1 MPKRAKFVDSKKG
14 GRDNQPHHL
23 RWLQLRNHPFVVP
36 LTTFLVL
43 FFLTIFGFILLSGS
57 TVGASDSRLVHVNV
71 DGQSQI
77 IPTRAPTVGD
87 LLKRLNIQVHEQDL
101 IEPSQDTPI
110 LQDNFQVNVYRARP
124 VTIVDQGKSITLL
137 SPYQDAR
144 VVAEKAGINLF
155 PEDDVKFQAPELK
168 ENVIG
173 EKVVITR
180 ATPIT
185 INLYGNVI
193 NARTLAKTV
202 RDAMKDKSIQTLPG
216 DTVTPGLDTLLVP
229 NLAVFIVRVGKQV
242 VTQQEDIPMPVQTE
256 ADPSV
261 PLGQTVI
268 RQAGSAGRKLVT
280 YEIETKN
287 GQESSR
293 RVLQEVIASQP
304 VAQIVVRGTKV
315 TLSGSKGEWLAASR
329 ISSGD
334 YSNADYVIGHE
345 SGWRPDAIS
354 ANRCYGLGQSCSG
367 SLSSACPNWASD
379 PVCQLN
385 FFDSYAKSRYGGW
398 AGAANFWSANRWW

>member
-1 MPKRAKFVDSKKG
+1 MQKRAKFVDTK
-14 GRDNQPHHL
+14 RRWRNRQRRHH
-23 RWLQLRNHPFVVP
+23 RWLQLRKHPFVVP
-36 LTTFLVL
+36 VLTFLVL
-43 FFLTIFGFILLSGS
+43 FFVTAFAFILLNGS
-57 TVGASDSRLVHVNV
+57 TVGASDSRLVHLSV

-77 IPTRAPTVGD
+77 IPTRASTVGD
-87 LLKRLNIQVHEQDL
+87 LLKRLNIQVHDQDL
-101 IEPSQDTPI
+101 IEPTQDTPI
-110 LQDNFQVNVYRARP
+110 LQDNLQVTVYRARP
-124 VTIVDQGKSITLL
+124 VTIFDQGKSITLL

-144 VVAEKAGINLF
+144 VVAEKAGISLF

-173 EKVVITR
+173 EKVIVTR

-193 NARTLAKTV
+193 ATRTLAKTV
-202 RDAMKDKSIQTLPG
+202 REALKDKDIQTLPG
-216 DTVTPGLDTLLVP
+216 DTVTPGPDTLLVP
-229 NLAVFIVRVGKQV
+229 NMAVFIVRVGKQV
-242 VTQQEDIPMPVQTE
+242 VTQQEDIPMPVQTVP
-256 ADPSV
+256 DPGL
-261 PLGQTVI
+261 PAGQTVI

-280 YEIETKN
+280 YEVETKN

-293 RVLQEVIASQP
+293 RVLQEVVAIQP
-304 VAQIVVRGTKV
+304 VTQIVARGTKV

-329 ISSGD
+329 VGSGD
-334 YSNADYVIGHE
+334 YNYADYIMSHE

-367 SLSSACPNWASD
+367 SLSGACPNWASD

-385 FFDSYAKSRYGGW
+385 FFDSYAKNRYGSWG
-398 AGAANFWSANRWW
+398 GAYNFWQANRWW